1 MRPRSFSSP
10 EGQLQQGGSPV
21 STVLIV
27 IVMAAF
33 IVFRNMRPQKLNMS
47 RLWILPGILVLLSAF
62 VIFGATYAQYANGVD
77 TPPVW
82 ELIAAVAI
90 GIVLGIPLGLARGH
104 ASKVRLSEEK
114 GILIVEPS
122 IAVMLIWLAAFALKY
137 GLRAILPNAGPG
149 LIVVSDGFLAFA
161 VASVVTVRYV
171 LFRKFKELHLTEAK
185 VVES

>member
-1 MRPRSFSSP
+1 M
-10 EGQLQQGGSPV
+10 QQGGSPL

-27 IVMAAF
+27 TVMAAF

-77 TPPVW
+77 TSPVW
-82 ELIAAVAI
+82 ELIVAVAI
-90 GIVLGIPLGLARGH
+90 GVVLGVPLGLARGH
-104 ASKVRLSEEK
+104 ASKVRLSEKK

-122 IAVMLIWLAAFALKY
+122 IVVMLIWLAAFALKY
-137 GLRAILPNAGPG
+137 GLRAILPHAGPG

-171 LFRKFKELHLTEAK
+171 LFQKFKELHITQAA
-185 VVES
+185 VVET